1 MSSRLKAQSGFAG
14 QASDKPTRFSDMTGL
29 QASLCCVPALGDSPS
44 FPLTL
49 ASSSSPVSILV
60 RHFDSCASIASVPVS
75 CLSCTSYLRARRVFW
90 VPVQPRID
98 RTNRGGQNKER
109 GSCCY
114 KIAVQGGSGRA
125 RGWNRQG
132 RGNRLLLLL
141 ALTLGLG
148 LGVLGSTAGRLA
160 LLLVDELEELERG
173 LLGGVD
179 LLADGLG
186 LDVGIAVET
195 LGGELLG
202 LLDEHVELLLLLG
215 GELLA
220 ELLHGLGG
228 LGADRVGA
236 IGLLDDSLAGLVGL
250 GVLLGVGNH
259 LLDLVVAETRTGRDG
274 HGLVLV
280 GRLVER
286 RDVHD
291 TVGVDVEGDLNL
303 RNTLGRGG
311 DAGELEV
318 AEQLVVANK
327 LTLALVDLDVDGGL
341 AIGGGRE
348 DLRLLGGDGGVAV
361 DQTREDTSERLDTE
375 RKRGNVEQQNV
386 GDLAGKHTTLDGGAD
401 GDSLVGVDTLAGVTL
416 EDVLDGLEDLGH
428 TAHTTDHDDLLDVRG
443 LAAGVR
449 ERLLAWLDGAV
460 NELADEALE
469 LGTRHL
475 GVDVLGARGVSGDVG
490 QADVGRLGAGEL
502 NLGLLGGLTDT
513 LDGHAVLGEVEAG
526 LLLELADEVAGSGLL
541 HLADDESTD
550 LRGRVLLAT
559 GLEPGIA
566 VGVGNDLEG
575 DVVKV
580 LLDLLV
586 LELAADETLGG
597 EKGGL
602 GVDDSLALGGKTNET
617 LAILGEGDD
626 GRGGAA
632 TFRVLDDT
640 GLLALHDRDTRVGGY
655 FDGETERATSVSF
668 RFFSTQMEASNLCSL
683 LKLPNGGFPSIQRL
697 LLETRNTHFPGRYR

>member
-1 MSSRLKAQSGFAG
+1 M
-14 QASDKPTRFSDMTGL
+14 
-29 QASLCCVPALGDSPS
+29 
-44 FPLTL
+44 
-49 ASSSSPVSILV
+49 
-60 RHFDSCASIASVPVS
+60 
-75 CLSCTSYLRARRVFW
+75 
-90 VPVQPRID
+90 
-98 RTNRGGQNKER
+98 
-109 GSCCY
+109 
-114 KIAVQGGSGRA
+114 
-125 RGWNRQG
+125 
-132 RGNRLLLLL
+132 
-141 ALTLGLG
+141 
-148 LGVLGSTAGRLA
+148 
-160 LLLVDELEELERG
+160 
-173 LLGGVD
+173 
-179 LLADGLG
+179 
-186 LDVGIAVET
+186 
-195 LGGELLG
+195 
-202 LLDEHVELLLLLG
+202 
-215 GELLA
+215 
-220 ELLHGLGG
+220 
-228 LGADRVGA
+228 
-236 IGLLDDSLAGLVGL
+236 
-250 GVLLGVGNH
+250 
-259 LLDLVVAETRTGRDG
+259 
-274 HGLVLV
+274 
-280 GRLVER
+280 
-286 RDVHD
+286 HD

-526 LLLELADEVAGSGLL
+526 LLLELADEVLDKDNVEVLTTKVGVTVGRLDLEDALLHLENRDIEGTSTQVEDGNYGRVVTVETVGERGGSGLVDDTENVKTSDGTGVLGGLTLRVVEVGGDGDNGVLDGLAEVAGSGLL

-626 GRGGAA
+626 GGVVRPPSE
-632 TFRVLDDT
+632 FSM
-640 GLLALHDRDTRVGGY
+640 TRACWPSMTETHELVAIL
-655 FDGETERATSVSF
+655 TERRSGQQASVFASSRRKWRQATC
-668 RFFSTQMEASNLCSL
+668 A
-683 LKLPNGGFPSIQRL
+683 
-697 LLETRNTHFPGRYR
+697 RY